1 MWQRRICSLQHP
13 PVLELCENQGN
24 DVSHRATHMSHYLY
38 ITEKKDAKSIE
49 QLVHNNPNIKPSEV
63 QSAII
68 LTTVQQQMDWATVEK
83 EAASTIDKKQ
93 INEHFRDI
101 TFMAVSMD
109 AGGDISSMASTIIV
123 HPDYVMLT
131 ASVYHPLLC
140 RQIPLAIMEVEKEN
154 TTNIDVAKKPL
165 KFNPIGRCT
174 DMARTNLSG
183 IYKVVGDSVQIKSCE
198 FHFKDHRNNKVKKWD
213 PDSAGELKILCNDLP
228 NNTTENAYIGTN

>member
-1 MWQRRICSLQHP
+1 MYHIWQHTCP
-13 PVLELCENQGN
+13 
-24 DVSHRATHMSHYLY
+24 
-38 ITEKKDAKSIE
+38 ITSITKKKDAKSIE
-49 QLVHNNPNIKPSEV
+49 QLVRNNPNIKPSEV
-63 QSAII
+63 QSAIT

-93 INEHFRDI
+93 IS
-101 TFMAVSMD
+101 TVSLNK
-109 AGGDISSMASTIIV
+109 G
-123 HPDYVMLT
+123 
-131 ASVYHPLLC
+131 
-140 RQIPLAIMEVEKEN
+140 QIPLAIMEVEKEN

-228 NNTTENAYIGTN
+228 NTTENAYI